1 MMMMMT
7 MCIIIMVIV
16 IHNVIRALGFL
27 PCEQTFLSC
36 MAFNIYEV
44 ICVACLWCTWF
55 SLCPPR
61 NGKRGVL
68 TKLMAQ
74 QTSHANNFVNAK
86 SSAREKLLLAGY
98 GFPSIFFRAQPWK
111 HYGARLNYYAF
122 EFFFALI
129 YCVVMLFTTVTLF
142 VFCRTMN
149 TFLIVYLIVLVS
161 QGALCA
167 GLMFWKQGTKSG
179 MPSYVYLEKPKVT
192 VSELSSLVSLFMIV
206 GHVSLFSKKIGIII
220 QRIEGAESEIHQN
233 SQFFHR
239 FVLWNTENK

>member
-1 MMMMMT
+1 
-7 MCIIIMVIV
+7 
-16 IHNVIRALGFL
+16 
-27 PCEQTFLSC
+27 
-36 MAFNIYEV
+36 
-44 ICVACLWCTWF
+44 
-55 SLCPPR
+55 
-61 NGKRGVL
+61 
-68 TKLMAQ
+68 
-74 QTSHANNFVNAK
+74 
-86 SSAREKLLLAGY
+86 
-98 GFPSIFFRAQPWK
+98 
-111 HYGARLNYYAF
+111 
-122 EFFFALI
+122 
-129 YCVVMLFTTVTLF
+129 MLFTTVTLF
-142 VFCRTMN
+142 VFYRTMN

-239 FVLWNTENK
+239 FVL